1 VASILIV
8 DDDWDLAEMLGE
20 LLREN
25 GLEVRTAHDGREGLK
40 LVEERLPDLI
50 LLDVEMPVLGGPEMS
65 YRMLVHDAGEER
77 VPIVLVSGVPDLF
90 KVAELVGTPYYL
102 RKPYDLDRISTLVSQ
117 ALVERTPPVPKLSP
131 TGGLTAPRR

>member
-1 VASILIV
+1 MASILIV
-8 DDDWDLAEMLGE
+8 DDDRDLAELLGD

-25 GLEVRTAHDGREGLK
+25 GLEVRTARDGREGLK

-50 LLDVEMPVLGGPEMS
+50 LLDVEMPILGGPEMS

-77 VPIVLVSGVPDLF
+77 VPIVLVSGVTDLF

-102 RKPYDLDRISTLVSQ
+102 GKPFDLERISALVSR
-117 ALVERTPPVPKLSP
+117 ALVERTPPAPKLTS
-131 TGGLTAPRR
+131 APG